1 MKYRLFNY
9 WLVILVVAFG
19 LPACSQKETDEN
31 NTPIGDSTF
40 LPTAIEE
47 ILVRDTPGFVIGY
60 SLARENIVWVA
71 YHLTPS
77 ELKGTVSRTDDFRA
91 DPELNGGAGVL
102 EDYRGSGFDRGHL
115 APAGDMKWSIDAM
128 SHSFLLSNI
137 VPQLRKFNGGVW
149 LDLER
154 STRRYVL
161 NNQRSVYL
169 VTGPIVHADSETI
182 GNNEIPVASH
192 FYKIIYDAEA
202 EKAVAYLLPH
212 LESIENFEKFA
223 VSVDQVE
230 QITGLDFFSS
240 LPDSLEELMES
251 SVGDLK
257 FH

>member
-1 MKYRLFNY
+1 M
-9 WLVILVVAFG
+9 
-19 LPACSQKETDEN
+19 
-31 NTPIGDSTF
+31 
-40 LPTAIEE
+40 
-47 ILVRDTPGFVIGY
+47 
-60 SLARENIVWVA
+60 
-71 YHLTPS
+71 
-77 ELKGTVSRTDDFRA
+77 SRTDDFRT

-115 APAGDMKWSIDAM
+115 APAGDMKWSIGAM

-169 VTGPIVHADSETI
+169 VTGPIVHTDAETI
-182 GNNEIPVASH
+182 GINEIPVASH

-230 QITGLDFFSS
+230 HITGLDFFSS
-240 LPDSLEELMES
+240 LPDSLEERMES

>member
-1 MKYRLFNY
+1 MQYRLFNY
-9 WLVILVVAFG
+9 WLIALVVAFG
-19 LPACSQKETDEN
+19 LLACSQKETDKN
-31 NTPIGDSTF
+31 STSIGDSTF
-40 LPTAIEE
+40 LPIAAEE
-47 ILVRDTPGFVIGY
+47 ILVRDTPGFVVGY
-60 SLARENIVWVA
+60 SLGRENIVWAA
-71 YHLTPS
+71 YHLTPP

-91 DPELNGGAGVL
+91 DPELDGGAGVL

-115 APAGDMKWSIDAM
+115 APAGDMKWSIAAM

-137 VPQLRKFNGGVW
+137 APQLRKFNGGVW

-169 VTGPIVHADSETI
+169 VTGPIVHADAETI

-192 FYKIIYDAEA
+192 FYKIVYDAEA

-240 LPDSLEELMES
+240 LPDSLEERMES

>member
-1 MKYRLFNY
+1 MGSEMCIR
-9 WLVILVVAFG
+9 
-19 LPACSQKETDEN
+19 
-31 NTPIGDSTF
+31 DS
-40 LPTAIEE
+40 
-47 ILVRDTPGFVIGY
+47 
-60 SLARENIVWVA
+60 
-71 YHLTPS
+71 
-77 ELKGTVSRTDDFRA
+77 
-91 DPELNGGAGVL
+91 
-102 EDYRGSGFDRGHL
+102 YRGSGFDRGHL
-115 APAGDMKWSIDAM
+115 APAGDMKWSIGAM

-169 VTGPIVHADSETI
+169 VTGPIVHTDAETI
-182 GNNEIPVASH
+182 GINEIPVASH

-212 LESIENFEKFA
+212 LENIENFEKFA

-240 LPDSLEELMES
+240 LPDSLEERMES